1 MWYGKNTEELMKL
14 KVQYEDLFGYNPDGE
29 MDLEYDENSYN
40 EYVHDLKEAIR
51 EKKELADFVEKI
63 PPILRSEWYFCTHFG
78 GDPVISELSV
88 NSK

>member
-29 MDLEYDENSYN
+29 MDLEYGENSYN

-51 EKKELADFVEKI
+51 EKKELADFVE
-63 PPILRSEWYFCTHFG
+63 
-78 GDPVISELSV
+78 
-88 NSK
+88 

>member
-1 MWYGKNTEELMKL
+1 MWYGKNTEELMKM

-51 EKKELADFVEKI
+51 EKKELADFVE
-63 PPILRSEWYFCTHFG
+63 
-78 GDPVISELSV
+78 
-88 NSK
+88 

>member
-51 EKKELADFVEKI
+51 EKKNLRILLSRYHPFFGVSGIFV
-63 PPILRSEWYFCTHFG
+63 PILDVIQLSRSC
-78 GDPVISELSV
+78 P
-88 NSK
+88 